1 MQCAFDGCERNA
13 ISKGYCEKHYRR
25 LLKRGDVNDYG
36 SRKVADGNAVSR
48 FNQKYEINESGCWI
62 WTAGTRPNGKGVP
75 YPRHWT
81 DDRKSIGAHRFS
93 FELVHGVI
101 PKSMFVCHKCDM
113 PLCVNPDHLFVGTH
127 KDNMQD
133 MVQKKRSFTG
143 RGENKK
149 GLAKLTNQQAD
160 QIRKMNISETK
171 IAVLFGV
178 SQTTISRIKLGK
190 SY

>member
-1 MQCAFDGCERNA
+1 MKCAFIDCDRNA
-13 ISKGYCEKHYRR
+13 VSKGYCDKHYRR

-36 SRKVADGNAVSR
+36 SREVAEGNAIER
-48 FNQKYEINESGCWI
+48 FHKKYEINKSECWI
-62 WTAGTRPNGKGVP
+62 WIAGTRLNSKGVA

-93 FELVHGVI
+93 FELVHGAI
-101 PKSMFVCHKCDM
+101 PKSMYVCHKCDT

-127 KDNMQD
+127 QDNMRD
-133 MVQKKRSFTG
+133 MVQKRRSFTG

-149 GLAKLTNQQAD
+149 GRAKLTNQQAD
-160 QIRKMNISETK
+160 QIRKMNISHTK
-171 IAVLFGV
+171 IAALFGV
-178 SQTTISRIKLGK
+178 STTTIGRIKCGE